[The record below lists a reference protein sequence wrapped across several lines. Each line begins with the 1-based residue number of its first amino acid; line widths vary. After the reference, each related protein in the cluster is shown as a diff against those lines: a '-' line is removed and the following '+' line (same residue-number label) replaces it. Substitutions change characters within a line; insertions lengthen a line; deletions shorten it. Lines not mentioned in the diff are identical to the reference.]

1 MDVLVVGHGCEEAEL
16 ARIAW
21 SDVLPC
27 FSEMHK
33 PQRQRLFFI
42 KCPFNF
48 VAEDICIT
56 KIFPEILFA
65 TLWERPIFL
74 WITHLG
80 YPVNLVLSNRVH
92 FNKIKKSFSWKIS
105 KIKIYIPIKFKYLSC
120 PVIGNVWIVGW
131 CAVQKKNSRAIP
143 QRRFGARKIH
153 LLIRSQIC
161 DIYQVN

>member
-1 MDVLVVGHGCEEAEL
+1 MLVRLVVRLVMMDVLVVGHGCEEAEL

-42 KCPFNF
+42 KCPFNS

-65 TLWERPIFL
+65 TLWDRPILL
-74 WITHLG
+74 WINYLG
-80 YPVNLVLSNRVH
+80 YPVNLVLSNKVH
-92 FNKIKKSFSWKIS
+92 FNEKMSLIWKIS
-105 KIKIYIPIKFKYLSC
+105 QIEIYIPIKFKHLSC
-120 PVIGNVWIVGW
+120 PVVDNVCIVG
-131 CAVQKKNSRAIP
+131 
-143 QRRFGARKIH
+143 
-153 LLIRSQIC
+153 
-161 DIYQVN
+161 